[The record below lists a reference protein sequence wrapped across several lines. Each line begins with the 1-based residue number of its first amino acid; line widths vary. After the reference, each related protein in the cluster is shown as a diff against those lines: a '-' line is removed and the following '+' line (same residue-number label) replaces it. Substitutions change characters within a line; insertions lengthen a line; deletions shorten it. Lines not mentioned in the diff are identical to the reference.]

1 MHCQVN
7 EREYRCHCLHLS
19 EAMVVSMAAAT
30 MTSWQYTNDD
40 EERALN
46 LHCGVQQEF
55 MALLQRR
62 RETRGRDRAVISEV
76 DLNQLLHRNREVS
89 TKVELSGERE

>member
-40 EERALN
+40 EERAQSALW
-46 LHCGVQQEF
+46 VQQEF
-55 MALLQRR
+55 MALLQRL